1 MTTFAASVTIV
12 DLPAGTTLGGT
23 ELFEAIQTT
32 GGVGQSVQVQ
42 ANLIANLVATSAF
55 TWVQIQNFTTI
66 NTYKINIASSL
77 SPVSG
82 GTTVGVSFGS
92 SGPSIYFGSGAPTL
106 SAGTGSIYL
115 RSDGATATSRL
126 YVAATNA
133 GSWATFTASL

>member
-12 DLPAGTTLGGT
+12 DLPAAGTITGA
-23 ELFEAIQTT
+23 ELMEAVQTSAS
-32 GGVGQSVQVQ
+32 VGQSVQISVNQ
-42 ANLIANLVATSAF
+42 IATFVATQAY
-55 TWVQIQNFTTI
+55 TWTGVQNFTTI
-66 NTYKINIASSL
+66 NTYQINIASSL

-115 RSDGATATSRL
+115 RTDGATATSRL